1 MTWLAVHTRP
11 RQEELAALN
20 LERQGYTT
28 FLPQLLQRK
37 RRAGK
42 WQLVTGPLFPRY
54 LFVEVRLGEQSTAS
68 IRSTTGVVGLVR
80 FGHAVGAGRSC
91 HHSLFAGEP
100 ATLLWCRGADEHW
113 PHKPGDR
120 VEILSGPFA
129 GLSGIYQIA
138 NDAER
143 ATLLIDL
150 LGRRTGV
157 AVDRHS
163 LGDTI
168 EQGGAKSPGRV
179 KGHS

>member
-1 MTWLAVHTRP
+1 MTWLAVHARP

-20 LERQGYTT
+20 LQRQGYTV
-28 FLPQLLQRK
+28 FLPQLQQRR

-54 LFVEVRLGEQSTAS
+54 LFVKVRLGEQSTAS

-80 FGHAVGAGRSC
+80 FGQELVPVD
-91 HHSLFAGEP
+91 P
-100 ATLLWCRGADEHW
+100 AIIRFLQESHDLYCGGGSDEQW

-163 LGDTI
+163 LGETI
-168 EQGGAKSPGRV
+168 PEGGTPVSRRPNPL
-179 KGHS
+179 

>member
-11 RQEELAALN
+11 RQEALAAQN
-20 LERQGYTT
+20 LQRQGYTV
-28 FLPQLLQRK
+28 FLPELQQRK

-42 WQLVTGPLFPRY
+42 WQRVAGPLFPRY
-54 LFVEVRLGEQSTAS
+54 LFVEVRLGEQSTVS

-80 FGHAVGAGRSC
+80 FGHELVPVD
-91 HHSLFAGEP
+91 P
-100 ATLLWCRGADEHW
+100 AIIQFLQESQRHDLGKDAEEDW

-120 VEILSGPFA
+120 VDILSGPFA

-157 AVDRHS
+157 AVDRHN

-168 EQGGAKSPGRV
+168 EQGGAESPGRV

>member
-20 LERQGYTT
+20 LQRQGYTT
-28 FLPQLLQRK
+28 FLPQLQQRK
-37 RRAGK
+37 RRSGK
-42 WQLVTGPLFPRY
+42 WQQVTGPLFPRY
-54 LFVEVRLGEQSTAS
+54 LFVEVHLGEQSTAS

-80 FGHAVGAGRSC
+80 FGQQLVPVD
-91 HHSLFAGEP
+91 P
-100 ATLLWCRGADEHW
+100 AIIRFLQESQNLYCDGDSDEQW

-143 ATLLIDL
+143 ATLLLDL

-157 AVDRHS
+157 TVDRHS
-163 LGDTI
+163 LGETI
-168 EQGGAKSPGRV
+168 QEGGI
-179 KGHS
+179 